1 MSDPNKYVNYYIE
14 NALAMVHEY
23 VNVVLQSKTQ
33 ARISGELASEKDSI
47 IESMK
52 AELERSIQDN
62 TELNKSKQNAVVWE
76 EKYNAMMT
84 KVSHMDTL
92 TNQVNEMKHQF
103 ISKNDEL
110 NKASEEIE
118 RLKKEMAIKD
128 QKLVD
133 NDQEIKRL
141 EKLVPKS
148 STPKKVLNTKKKA
161 VTVTKLEESLPVKP
175 VPMVPPKMEKIEPV
189 KVVPVIIEEPE
200 EKTDDF

>member
-23 VNVVLQSKTQ
+23 VNVVLQAKTQ
-33 ARISGELASEKDSI
+33 ARVSSELASEKDSL

-52 AELERSIQDN
+52 AELERSLKDN
-62 TELNKSKQNAVVWE
+62 NELTQAKQNATIWQE
-76 EKYNAMMT
+76 QLENMKGKIA
-84 KVSHMDTL
+84 HMDTL
-92 TNQVNEMKHQF
+92 ANQVNEMKHQF

-110 NKASEEIE
+110 NKANEEIE
-118 RLKKEMAIKD
+118 RLRKEMATKD

-133 NDQEIKRL
+133 LGQDIKRL

-148 STPKKVLNTKKKA
+148 ATPKKVLNTKKKS
-161 VTVTKLEESLPVKP
+161 VTVTKIEDSLPVKP
-175 VPMVPPKMEKIEPV
+175 VPLKAEPIKITVIEP
-189 KVVPVIIEEPE
+189 PE